1 MNESALVEAARS
13 RLEAIDFEMLAE
25 AGFRRDRSR
34 YFLNIAYPSMQAMR
48 PVDAPTIYPPEQP
61 DPTAE
66 RAVALYVHVP
76 FCTSNCSYCHYYKEF
91 DKPEYKVDQFIDAVG
106 AELAMHRRSLG
117 RISVRSMYFGGGT
130 PSYMTPSQIDRIF
143 TVIGEQVDVVPGA
156 EVSFEVHPE
165 SSDDNRLERL
175 IGNGVNR
182 LNIGIESFDDTLLRS
197 ENRRHTRAQA
207 LGALARARTMG
218 LDNINIDLIYGLRG
232 QTVPMWEDTL
242 RTIGDI
248 APASATLYYL
258 RLKAKTTEYNRF
270 IRHPE
275 QFPSEQELLLMHAM
289 SFEHLENQLGYTQ
302 RPVDW
307 FTRDS
312 KYFHVYQDHNWRRSD
327 ETELLG
333 LGPSAYSYINGWQ
346 YYNVNHTDTYID
358 DINQGRLPVWRGEKL
373 EGIER
378 LRRTVMLGIKI
389 GMDRPAFARTYGVDA
404 VDAFPA
410 EWQTLSDLGLVSV
423 RPNSIELTYAGKLLA
438 DEVGQ
443 AFYSATMKQR
453 MEQVEPHLIST
464 TWPVINK

>member
-1 MNESALVEAARS
+1 MNESALAEAARS
-13 RLEAIDFEMLAE
+13 HLEAIDFEILAE
-25 AGFRRDRSR
+25 AGFRRDRTR

-48 PVDAPTIYPPEQP
+48 PVDASTIYPPEEA
-61 DPTAE
+61 DSTAE

-143 TVIGEQVDVVPGA
+143 TVIGEQIDVVPGA

-175 IGNGVNR
+175 MGNGVNR
-182 LNIGIESFDDTLLRS
+182 LNIGIESFDDALLRS

-258 RLKAKTTEYNRF
+258 RLKAKTAEYNRF

-289 SFEHLENQLGYTQ
+289 SFEHLESQLGYTQ

-307 FTRDS
+307 FTRES

-389 GMDRPAFARTYGVDA
+389 GMDRPAFARTYGVDV

-443 AFYSATMKQR
+443 AFYSATMRQR